1 MCKVSRNVS
10 ITSWNVNGL
19 FKKSTS
25 QKLCKLDD
33 NNFSKYMQSD
43 IICLSETHAHSKD
56 ILQYVGY
63 KCCMNCRDNN
73 SKKPSGGLA
82 TFIKRNIVHGI
93 QLIDKSVKDMLWF
106 KLDKGF
112 FKLPSVLYLC
122 FVYISPKNYSYTL
135 KTNCDRIIFEKL
147 ERDISKYNQSGDI
160 MVMGDLNA
168 HINGDEQDYIVNDS
182 DDFLDDFL
190 PQNYIVDGI
199 QKICNTELYQ
209 KTNEYGKYVI
219 ELCTEAQLRILNG
232 RTIGDSVCRITY
244 HNYIGASIDDYCI
257 CNSSF
262 LQNIVSFNVGDFEP
276 TLSDHC
282 PIFVKNLSPFS
293 EKQLPNL

>member
-19 FKKSTS
+19 FKMSNS

-56 ILQYVGY
+56 ILQYDGY
-63 KCCMNCRDNN
+63 KCYMHCRDNN

-112 FKLPSVLYLC
+112 FKLPSDLYLC

-168 HINGDEQDYIVNDS
+168 HINGDEQDYI
-182 DDFLDDFL
+182 
-190 PQNYIVDGI
+190 
-199 QKICNTELYQ
+199 LYS
-209 KTNEYGKYVI
+209 K
-219 ELCTEAQLRILNG
+219 
-232 RTIGDSVCRITY
+232 
-244 HNYIGASIDDYCI
+244 
-257 CNSSF
+257 
-262 LQNIVSFNVGDFEP
+262 
-276 TLSDHC
+276 
-282 PIFVKNLSPFS
+282 
-293 EKQLPNL
+293 

>member
-1 MCKVSRNVS
+1 
-10 ITSWNVNGL
+10 
-19 FKKSTS
+19 
-25 QKLCKLDD
+25 
-33 NNFSKYMQSD
+33 
-43 IICLSETHAHSKD
+43 
-56 ILQYVGY
+56 
-63 KCCMNCRDNN
+63 
-73 SKKPSGGLA
+73 
-82 TFIKRNIVHGI
+82 
-93 QLIDKSVKDMLWF
+93 
-106 KLDKGF
+106 
-112 FKLPSVLYLC
+112 
-122 FVYISPKNYSYTL
+122 
-135 KTNCDRIIFEKL
+135 
-147 ERDISKYNQSGDI
+147 

-209 KTNEYGKYVI
+209 KTN
-219 ELCTEAQLRILNG
+219 EAQLRILNG

-276 TLSDHC
+276 TFSDHC
-282 PIFVKNLSPFS
+282 PL
-293 EKQLPNL
+293 